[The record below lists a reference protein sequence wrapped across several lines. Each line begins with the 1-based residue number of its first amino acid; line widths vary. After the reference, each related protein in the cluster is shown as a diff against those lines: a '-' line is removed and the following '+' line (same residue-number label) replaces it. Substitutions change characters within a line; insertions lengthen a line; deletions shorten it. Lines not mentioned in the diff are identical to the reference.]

1 MTRAVAAI
9 VISGLALTV
18 ALGAAFGVDT
28 TALILLALIAAFGA
42 LAVSIS
48 RKARAGTVRPAIC
61 PTCEGFN
68 SPNAPYCKHCGT
80 HLSRDHGEAMP
91 RRPEG

>member
-9 VISGLALTV
+9 VILGLALSI
-18 ALGAAFGVDT
+18 ALGAAFGVDA

-42 LAVSIS
+42 LAVSVA
-48 RKARAGTVRPAIC
+48 RKARAGTVRPAVC
-61 PTCEGFN
+61 PSCEGFN

-80 HLSRDHGEAMP
+80 HLVRDRDGSIRRGE
-91 RRPEG
+91 G